1 MKLRTA
7 FACLLTL
14 VLVSGTLAI
23 AQDSSASMTTHP
35 KVLVVVREWEKLNA
49 GSEHNKTEGAY
60 VAALKK
66 ADYKSNYFAACG
78 VTGKPRCLYFSGFD
92 SYDAWFKSTREMNT
106 NKDLTAELDPIN
118 KADTDLL
125 QGTEVV
131 AMTYSADLSYKDD
144 HSVATSRFIEADVM
158 RVKPGHMGDFYKLV
172 KMVKE
177 ANDKAGSDSHW
188 SAFQV
193 SFGGDP
199 STVVFYTAD
208 KDAAE
213 LDHIMVNDSKMWSV
227 LSALEKQE
235 FESLYAK
242 SVDHEESELLAI
254 NPTMSYPPDSWV
266 KANPDFWTPKPAEAP
281 AKGKE
286 KKK

>member
-1 MKLRTA
+1 MKLRTV
-7 FACLLTL
+7 FACLLAL
-14 VLVSGTLAI
+14 VLVSSTWAF
-23 AQDSSASMTTHP
+23 AQDSSANIAAHP
-35 KVLVVVREWEKLNA
+35 KVLVVIREWEKLNA
-49 GSEHNKTEGAY
+49 GAEHNKTESAF

-78 VTGKPRCLYFSGFD
+78 VTGKPRCLFFSGFD
-92 SYDAWFKSTREMNT
+92 SYDAWFKSTREMYG
-106 NKDLTAELDPIN
+106 NKDLSAELDPIN

-125 QGTEVV
+125 QNTEVV
-131 AMTYSADLSYKDD
+131 AMTYSSELSYKDD
-144 HSVATSRFIEADVM
+144 HSVATARFLEADVM
-158 RVKPGHMGDFYKLV
+158 RVKPGHMGDFSKLV

-177 ANDKAGSDSHW
+177 ANDKAGTDSHW

-199 STVVFYTAD
+199 SSVVFYTAD
-208 KDAAE
+208 KNAAE
-213 LDHIMVNDSKMWSV
+213 LDHSMVNDSKMWSAM
-227 LSALEKQE
+227 SALEKQE

-242 SVDHEESELLAI
+242 SVDVEQSELLTI
-254 NPTMSYPPDSWV
+254 NPAMSYPPDSWV
-266 KANPDFWTPKPAEAP
+266 KADPDFWTPKPAEAP